1 MVSRSCALL
10 AVGFLG
16 LLTPELAS
24 AQGCNQFG
32 ARPLLSGPVTEHA
45 TEDGRFLLR
54 WTTEGDDL
62 PSNMD
67 DLDGNGLP
75 DAVDRT
81 LVGLEDA
88 DIAFPLAG
96 YREVAPDDGAGGSDA
111 IDVYF
116 IDLPVNGCAFEVPA
130 EDGSDAGSSCT
141 MLIDG
146 GLGDSAEGV
155 IESVAAH
162 ELHHCTQYA
171 HTIDGPSWLLEA
183 TATFEQY
190 RLFTSA
196 ALVAA
201 VEFLWRFRLESPD
214 RPLDA
219 LGDRFEYAGF
229 IFIYFWESFGGVD
242 PDRIPALWEALRE
255 HDGDWEEAL
264 ESESQRLWG
273 QPFSRTFLDFAT
285 WNAFACAR
293 DDQAHYPIT
302 GEFPCT
308 IPTTQVPIEE
318 VDGPALSVDLPET
331 PFATAYFEVAAAG
344 DERPLALSCG
354 GPGDE
359 GARLRARLVTLD
371 TFGREVASVDATGR
385 DNEGFEIRSEVAQD
399 PDGTTLVVMASTG
412 NAAVSFDCALSRA
425 AVPEPEP
432 PDEPPAEGCACDQ
445 ASRPSGGALLLLA
458 LLAPK
463 RRRRREDP
471 TPSR

>member
-1 MVSRSCALL
+1 MVSMPRVLALL
-10 AVGFLG
+10 M
-16 LLTPELAS
+16 LAAAAAPQLAR

-32 ARPLLSGPVTEHA
+32 ARPLLSGPVIEHA

-62 PSNMD
+62 PSNME

-75 DAVDRT
+75 DVVDRT
-81 LVGLEDA
+81 LLGLEEA

-130 EDGSDAGSSCT
+130 EAGSDAGSSCT

-171 HTIDGPSWLLEA
+171 HTIAAPGWLLEA

-190 RLFTSA
+190 RLFTSP

-201 VEFLWRFRLESPD
+201 VEFLWRFRLESPE
-214 RPLDA
+214 RPLSA
-219 LGDRFEYAGF
+219 VGDRFEYAGF
-229 IFIYFWESFGGVD
+229 IFIYFWESFGGVE
-242 PDRIPALWEALRE
+242 PDRIPALWEALRA
-255 HDGDWEEAL
+255 HDGDWEDAL

-293 DDQAHYPIT
+293 DDLAHYPAT

-308 IPTTQVPIEE
+308 IPSTQVPIVE
-318 VDGPALSVDLPET
+318 VNGPSFGVDLPQT
-331 PFATAYFEVAAAG
+331 PFATAYFEVPAA
-344 DERPLALSCG
+344 DDDRPLRIECG
-354 GPGDE
+354 GPGDD
-359 GARLRARLVTLD
+359 GARVRARLVTLD
-371 TFGREVASVDATGR
+371 GFGREVAAADTTGR
-385 DNEGFEIRSEVAQD
+385 DGEGFSLQSEVVQD
-399 PDGTTLVVMASTG
+399 PDGSTLVVMASTG
-412 NAAVSFDCALSRA
+412 DVAVSFDCDVARA
-425 AVPEPEP
+425 EVPVPDDETPFGEDGCSCSQPGRGEP
-432 PDEPPAEGCACDQ
+432 AA
-445 ASRPSGGALLLLA
+445 ALLLL

-463 RRRRREDP
+463 RRRRRGDP